1 MDLRTVAIAGIVAFA
16 TPARADVDWATGL
29 VTATAAGV
37 ADRHAPS
44 PSVARGTSRRG
55 AEDAAKKLLAAE
67 VAKLPLAAGGTV
79 AGQATAKDRVA
90 HAVDAALTVD
100 AEPETDGSWKV
111 TLAVPIEAVRQA
123 IAGPRVL
130 DPKGDTG
137 PAVVVVDGVKAKPAV
152 GWTIGGIA
160 AATVWTDKAPAGAP
174 HVTAKSAAK
183 GAIAVDGMT
192 GTASTLFVIT
202 TAH

>member
-1 MDLRTVAIAGIVAFA
+1 MRALAVVAVLAGS
-16 TPARADVDWATGL
+16 ARADVDWAKGL
-29 VTATAAGV
+29 VTASAAGV

-67 VAKLPLAAGGTV
+67 VAKLPVAAGGTV
-79 AGQATAKDRVA
+79 AGQPAAKDRIA
-90 HAVDAALTVD
+90 RAVEAAITID
-100 AEPETDGSWKV
+100 AEPETDGSWRV
-111 TLAVPIEAVRQA
+111 TLAVPIEAIRQA

-152 GWTIGGIA
+152 GWTVGGIA
-160 AATVWTDKAPAGAP
+160 AATVWVDKPPAGAP
-174 HVTAKSAAK
+174 HVTAKSAVK
-183 GAIAVDGMT
+183 GAITIDDAMA
-192 GTASTLFVIT
+192 GTASTLFVI
-202 TAH
+202 AR